1 MIPSP
6 EIVDF
11 VAAWEGFRANAYL
24 DAVGIW
30 TIGYG
35 QTRGVREGDTV
46 TREEARADLEETL
59 TRDGQ
64 VLQAFMTR
72 EPSQQQFDALLSL
85 AYNCGVQRIGESG
98 VMFRFN
104 NGWDRDC
111 ADRILWWDK
120 AGGRV
125 LSGLHKRREAERA
138 IYLDGD
144 YSGRP

>member
-1 MIPSP
+1 MNPSP
-6 EIVDF
+6 DLVAF
-11 VAAWEGFRANAYL
+11 VADWEGFRSTAYQ

-30 TIGYG
+30 TVGYG
-35 QTRGVREGDTV
+35 FTMGVQPGDTM
-46 TREEARADLEETL
+46 TLAEANAKLEQTLYSFGKTLET
-59 TRDGQ
+59 
-64 VLQAFMTR
+64 FMTR

-138 IYLDGD
+138 IYLSAD